1 MLKRC
6 DDTYIPRVVDYIGE
20 DKILCFYLY
29 MDLLECGTQADGVG
43 LWVCETCEAS
53 EASETCE
60 EENGGLSAVMYRY
73 YDCLHIYSREL
84 CPLEDVLALIGE
96 LDPKVIT
103 GKQENI
109 DRIAEALG
117 KDRYTYE
124 LSHIITA
131 DKLMDGKSDLTVQPA
146 GEADVPEI
154 AALMMKEHIYNTVY
168 TYDNLCEALVRRIRE
183 GFGRL
188 FVMRT
193 EEGRL
198 VATNALS
205 AESEEFAVINGLV
218 TDPDMRGHGL
228 GRAITASTWNLV
240 KNEGKRGLAFL
251 GADNVNTLSLHRK
264 MGYTFLGLYARLI
277 RED

>member
-1 MLKRC
+1 MLKKC
-6 DDTYIPRVVDYIGE
+6 DESYIPRVVEYIGA
-20 DKILCFYLY
+20 DKVLCFYLY
-29 MDLLECGTQADGVG
+29 MDLLECGATADGLG
-43 LWVCETCEAS
+43 LWVCED
-53 EASETCE
+53 
-60 EENGGLSAVMYRY
+60 ENGAPQAVMYRY
-73 YDCLHIYSREL
+73 YDALHLYSHGL
-84 CPLEDVLALIGE
+84 CPREETLSVIRA

-103 GKQENI
+103 GTQTII
-109 DRIAEALG
+109 DDLRDGLDAG
-117 KDRYTYE
+117 RYAYE

-131 DKLMDGKSDLTVQPA
+131 DKLMDGKSSLAVQPA

-168 TYDNLCEALVRRIRE
+168 TYDSLCESLIRRIRE

-240 KNEGKRGLAFL
+240 RNEGKRGLAFL
-251 GADNVNTLSLHRK
+251 GAENENTLSLHRR

-277 RED
+277 REN

>member
-1 MLKRC
+1 MLKKC
-6 DDTYIPRVVDYIGE
+6 DDSYISRAVEYIGE

-29 MDLLECGTQADGVG
+29 MDLLECGTQGDGVG
-43 LWVCETCEAS
+43 LWVCEDGDGS
-53 EASETCE
+53 
-60 EENGGLSAVMYRY
+60 LQAVMYRY
-73 YDCLHIYSREL
+73 YDCLHIYSRGL
-84 CPLEDVLALIGE
+84 CPLEETLTLIRE

-109 DRIAEALG
+109 DRIAECLEKG
-117 KDRYTYE
+117 RYTYE

-131 DKLMDGKSDLTVQPA
+131 DKLMDGKSDLDVQPA

-154 AALMMKEHIYNTVY
+154 AALMMTEHIYNTVY
-168 TYDNLCEALVRRIRE
+168 TYDSLCQSLVRRIQE

-193 EEGRL
+193 AEGRL

-218 TDPDMRGHGL
+218 TDPEMRGHGL

-251 GADNVNTLSLHRK
+251 GADNENTLSLHRK

>member
-1 MLKRC
+1 MKLIKC
-6 DDTYIPRVVDYIGE
+6 DDSYITRVTDYIGE
-20 DKILCFYLY
+20 DKVICFYLY
-29 MDLLECGTQADGVG
+29 MDLLECGTQGEGVG
-43 LWVCETCEAS
+43 LWVCE
-53 EASETCE
+53 E
-60 EENGGLSAVMYRY
+60 EGELKAVMYRY
-73 YDCLHIYSREL
+73 YDALHIYSKGL
-84 CPLEDVLALIGE
+84 CPKEEVLAVIRE

-103 GKQENI
+103 GTQENI
-109 DRIAEALG
+109 DLLQTGLDKE
-117 KDRYTYE
+117 KYTYE

-131 DKLMDGKSDLTVQPA
+131 DKLMDGKSDLDVTAA
-146 GEADVPEI
+146 GVEDVPEI

-168 TYDNLCEALVRRIRE
+168 TYEGLCESLVRRIKE

-193 EEGRL
+193 AEGRL

-205 AESEEFAVINGLV
+205 AETEELAVINGLV

-240 KNEGKRGLAFL
+240 KREGKKGLAFL
-251 GADNVNTLSLHRK
+251 GADNENTLSLHRK

>member
-1 MLKRC
+1 MLKKC
-6 DDTYIPRVVDYIGE
+6 GESYIPRVVEYIGG
-20 DKILCFYLY
+20 DKVLCFYLY
-29 MDLLECGTQADGVG
+29 MDLLECGTDGDGLG
-43 LWVCETCEAS
+43 LWVCEDDSGA
-53 EASETCE
+53 
-60 EENGGLSAVMYRY
+60 LQAVMYRY
-73 YDCLHIYSREL
+73 YDALHLYSRGL
-84 CPLEDVLALIGE
+84 CPREETAALIRE

-103 GKQENI
+103 GAQAVI
-109 DRIAEALG
+109 DDVLPALDEG
-117 KDRYTYE
+117 KYAYE

-131 DKLMDGKSDLTVQPA
+131 DKLMDGKSALEVQPA
-146 GEADVPEI
+146 GKGDVPEI

-168 TYDNLCEALVRRIRE
+168 TYDSLCQSLVRRIDE

-193 EEGRL
+193 EDGRL

-218 TDPDMRGHGL
+218 TDPDMRGMGL

-251 GADNVNTLSLHRK
+251 GADNENTLSLHRK

>member
-1 MLKRC
+1 MKLIKC
-6 DDTYIPRVVDYIGE
+6 DDSYITRVTDYIGE
-20 DKILCFYLY
+20 DRVICFYLY
-29 MDLLECGTQADGVG
+29 MDLLECGTQAEGVG
-43 LWVCETCEAS
+43 LWVCEED
-53 EASETCE
+53 
-60 EENGGLSAVMYRY
+60 NGELACVMYRY
-73 YDCLHIYSREL
+73 YDALHIYSKAL
-84 CPLEDVLALIGE
+84 CPKEEVLQVIRE

-103 GKQENI
+103 GTQENI
-109 DRIAEALG
+109 DHLKADLDES
-117 KDRYTYE
+117 RYTYE

-131 DKLMDGKSDLTVQPA
+131 DKMMDGKSDLDVMPA

-154 AALMMKEHIYNTVY
+154 AELMMKEHIYNTVY
-168 TYDNLCEALVRRIRE
+168 TYEGLCDSLVRRIRE

-193 EEGRL
+193 AEGRM
-198 VATNALS
+198 VATNATS
-205 AESEEFAVINGLV
+205 AETADLAVINGLV

-240 KNEGKRGLAFL
+240 KTEGKKGLAFL
-251 GADNVNTLSLHRK
+251 GAENENTLSLHRK

>member
-1 MLKRC
+1 MLRKC
-6 DDTYIPRVVDYIGE
+6 DDSYIARVTDYIGE
-20 DKILCFYLY
+20 DRVICFYLY
-29 MDLLECGTQADGVG
+29 MDLVECGTQGEGVG
-43 LWVCETCEAS
+43 LWVTETEDGELTS
-53 EASETCE
+53 
-60 EENGGLSAVMYRY
+60 VMYRY
-73 YDCLHIYSREL
+73 YDCLHLYSRGL
-84 CPLEDVLALIGE
+84 CPVEDVLAVIEE

-103 GKQENI
+103 GTQENI
-109 DRIAEALG
+109 DRLSARLPEG
-117 KDRYTYE
+117 RYAYE

-131 DKLMDGKSDLTVQPA
+131 DKLMDGKSDLAVQQA

-168 TYDNLCEALVRRIRE
+168 TYESLCDSLVRRINE

-193 EEGRL
+193 AEGRL

-205 AESEEFAVINGLV
+205 AETDELAVINGLV

-251 GADNVNTLSLHRK
+251 GADNENTLSLHRK

>member
-1 MLKRC
+1 MLKKC
-6 DDTYIPRVVDYIGE
+6 GDEYIGRVAEYIGE
-20 DKILCFYLY
+20 DRLKCFYLY
-29 MDLLECGTQADGVG
+29 MDLTECGTQDEGLG
-43 LWVCETCEAS
+43 LWVS
-53 EASETCE
+53 EDGTGE
-60 EENGGLSAVMYRY
+60 LQAVMYRY
-73 YDCLHIYSREL
+73 YDALHLYSRGL
-84 CPLEDVLALIGE
+84 CPLDEVLSLIGQ

-103 GKQENI
+103 GSQENI
-109 DRIAEALG
+109 DRIAAELPAG
-117 KDRYTYE
+117 RYAYE

-131 DKLMDGKSDLTVQPA
+131 DRLMDGKSDLAVQPA
-146 GEADVPEI
+146 GEEDVPEI

-168 TYDNLCEALVRRIRE
+168 TYDGLCESLVRRIRE

-188 FVMRT
+188 FVMRA
-193 EEGRL
+193 EDGRL

-205 AESEEFAVINGLV
+205 AETKELAVINGLV

-251 GADNVNTLSLHRK
+251 GADNENTLSLHRK

-277 RED
+277 REDD

>member
-1 MLKRC
+1 MLKKC
-6 DDTYIPRVVDYIGE
+6 DDSYIPRVVEYIGD
-20 DKILCFYLY
+20 DKVMCFYLY
-29 MDLLECGTQADGVG
+29 MDLIECGTQDDGLG
-43 LWVCETCEAS
+43 LWVCE
-53 EASETCE
+53 
-60 EENGGLSAVMYRY
+60 NDMGGLEAVMYRY
-73 YDCLHIYSREL
+73 YDALHLYSRGTCPTDAVLEL
-84 CPLEDVLALIGE
+84 IAAI
-96 LDPKVIT
+96 DPKVVT
-103 GKQENI
+103 GTPRII
-109 DRIAEALG
+109 DALVPRLPEG
-117 KDRYTYE
+117 KYTCE

-131 DKLMDGKSDLTVQPA
+131 DKLMDGKSDLAVQPA

-154 AALMMKEHIYNTVY
+154 ASLMMKEHIYNTVY
-168 TYDNLCEALVRRIRE
+168 TYDGLCQSLVRRIRE

-193 EEGRL
+193 DEGRL
-198 VATNALS
+198 GATNALS
-205 AESEEFAVINGLV
+205 AETDEFGVINGLV

-251 GADNVNTLSLHRK
+251 GADNENTLSLHRA

>member
-1 MLKRC
+1 MLKKC
-6 DDTYIPRVVDYIGE
+6 DDAYIPRVVDYIGA
-20 DKILCFYLY
+20 DKVICFYLY
-29 MDLLECGTQADGVG
+29 MDLLACGTQAEGVG
-43 LWVCETCEAS
+43 LWVCE
-53 EASETCE
+53 E
-60 EENGGLSAVMYRY
+60 EKDLKAVMYRY
-73 YDCLHIYSREL
+73 YDCLHVYSRGL
-84 CPLEDVLALIGE
+84 CPRDEVLSLIRE
-96 LDPKVIT
+96 LDPKVVT
-103 GKQENI
+103 GTQENI
-109 DRIAEALG
+109 DLLKTGLEEG
-117 KDRYTYE
+117 RYTYE

-131 DKLMDGKSDLTVQPA
+131 DKLMDGKSDLAVRPA
-146 GEADVPEI
+146 GEEDVPEI

-168 TYDNLCEALVRRIRE
+168 TYDSLCESLVRRIHE

-193 EEGRL
+193 PEGRM

-205 AESEEFAVINGLV
+205 AETEEFAVINGLV

-251 GADNVNTLSLHRK
+251 GADNENTLKLHRS

-277 RED
+277 REDAE

>member
-1 MLKRC
+1 MKRIKC
-6 DDTYIPRVVDYIGE
+6 GAEAIPRVVEYIGE
-20 DKILCFYLY
+20 DKVLCFYLY
-29 MDLLECGTQADGVG
+29 MDLLECGTEGDGVG
-43 LWVCETCEAS
+43 LWVCE
-53 EASETCE
+53 
-60 EENGGLSAVMYRY
+60 EENGDLRAVMYRY
-73 YDCLHIYSREL
+73 YDALHLYSRGL
-84 CPLEDVLALIGE
+84 CPREETLGLIRE

-103 GKQENI
+103 GKQEII
-109 DRIAEALG
+109 DDLRPALPAEKYA
-117 KDRYTYE
+117 YE

-131 DKLMDGKSDLTVQPA
+131 DKLMDGKSELAVQPA
-146 GEADVPEI
+146 GKADVPEI
-154 AALMMKEHIYNTVY
+154 AALMMTEHIYNTVY
-168 TYDNLCEALVRRIRE
+168 TYESLCRALNRRIDE

-193 EEGRL
+193 AEGRL

-218 TDPDMRGHGL
+218 TDRSMRGMGL

-251 GADNVNTLSLHRK
+251 GADNANTLSLHRK